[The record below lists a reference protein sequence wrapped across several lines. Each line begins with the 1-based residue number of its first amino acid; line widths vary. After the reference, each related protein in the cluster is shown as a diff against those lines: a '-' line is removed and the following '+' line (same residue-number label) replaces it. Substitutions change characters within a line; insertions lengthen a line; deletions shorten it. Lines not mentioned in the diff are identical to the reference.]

1 MAIHSDA
8 PVTALAPLFTAWCA
22 VNRVSS
28 SGARLGSQAHCL
40 TVDQALH
47 AITLGAAY
55 SLKMD
60 HEIGSIE
67 VGKRA
72 DFAILDEDPYEV
84 APMEL
89 KNIGVTGTV
98 VGGRTHLNTAPK
110 N

>member
-1 MAIHSDA
+1 MG
-8 PVTALAPLFTAWCA
+8 
-22 VNRVSS
+22 SS
-28 SGARLGSQAHCL
+28 
-40 TVDQALH
+40 
-47 AITLGAAY
+47 
-55 SLKMD
+55 
-60 HEIGSIE
+60 E

>member
-1 MAIHSDA
+1 MGSEMCIRD
-8 PVTALAPLFTAWCA
+8 
-22 VNRVSS
+22 RS
-28 SGARLGSQAHCL
+28 SGARLGTRSHCL

-89 KNIGVTGTV
+89 KNIGVTGTI
-98 VGGRTHLNTAPK
+98 VGGKIHLNTASK
-110 N
+110 T